1 MNTEFT
7 DQLQQAMTRLPAP
20 VPPDMV
26 KNVCRRHRRRRAAK
40 WGVTA
45 AGTASIAGLAAVLAL
60 SSSTP
65 AARIA
70 RPVDRETA
78 YTVSNV
84 VRALES
90 LAPGSILFDKQTF
103 LHPGNEPAV
112 DYGWSAQ
119 DESGGL
125 ITWQRTRDRQYSA
138 AGQLVTDQEQ
148 TLTPT
153 TNATVIVDY
162 QTRTWSQITATLPA
176 ESASPSASAPSC
188 AAGVPYAWSPDP
200 EQEAATLRTAV
211 SCGILTAT
219 DGGIIDGVNT
229 VKLSQRPGA
238 PTTITVWIDA
248 TTYLPVRIVQV
259 WADTT
264 LSSADIQMD
273 MRWLPPTP
281 ANQANL
287 TLHIPAGFTQKP
299 WS

>member
-26 KNVCRRHRRRRAAK
+26 ANVCRRHRRRRAAR
-40 WGVTA
+40 WGVIA
-45 AGTASIAGLAAVLAL
+45 AGAASVTVLAAVLAI
-60 SSSTP
+60 SPTP

-70 RPVDRETA
+70 RPVDRATA

-90 LAPGSILFDKQTF
+90 LTPGSILFEKQTF
-103 LHPGNEPAV
+103 LHPGSGQGV
-112 DYGWSAQ
+112 DYSWSTQ
-119 DESGGL
+119 DQSGGL
-125 ITWQRTRDRQYSA
+125 ITRDRQYTT
-138 AGQLVTDQEQ
+138 AGQLETDEEL
-148 TLTPT
+148 TSTPT
-153 TNATVIVDY
+153 TTTHVIVDY
-162 QTRTWSQITATLPA
+162 QTRTWSQSTATLPA
-176 ESASPSASAPSC
+176 ESASPSVSAPSC

-200 EQEAATLRTAV
+200 KQEAAMLRTAV

-219 DGGIIDGVNT
+219 DGGIVDGVST

-264 LSSADIQMD
+264 LSSADTQMD

>member
-7 DQLQQAMTRLPAP
+7 DQLQQAMTQLPAP
-20 VPPDMV
+20 VPPDLV
-26 KNVCRRHRRRRAAK
+26 KNVCRRHRRRRAARR
-40 WGVTA
+40 GIIA
-45 AGTASIAGLAAVLAL
+45 AGTASITGLAALLAI
-60 SSSTP
+60 SPTSP
-65 AARIA
+65 ARIA
-70 RPVDRETA
+70 PPVDRETA

-90 LAPGSILFDKQTF
+90 LAPGSILFDKQIF
-103 LHPGNEPAV
+103 LHSGSGQGV
-112 DYGWSAQ
+112 DYSWSTQ

-125 ITWQRTRDRQYSA
+125 ITRQQTRDRQYTAS
-138 AGQLVTDQEQ
+138 GQLTSDEEL
-148 TLTPT
+148 TSTPT
-153 TNATVIVDY
+153 TTTHVIVDY

-176 ESASPSASAPSC
+176 ESASPSVSAPSC
-188 AAGVPYAWSPDP
+188 ASGVPYAWSPDP
-200 EQEAATLRTAV
+200 KQEAAMLRTAV

-219 DGGIIDGVNT
+219 AGGIIDGVST
-229 VKLSQRPGA
+229 IKLSQRPG
-238 PTTITVWIDA
+238 PRTTITAWIDT

-264 LSSADIQMD
+264 LSSADTQMD

-287 TLHIPAGFTQKP
+287 SLHIPAGFTQKP